1 MPDDYSDRN
10 LPAPI
15 AQYRAAEPF
24 RSTLP
29 TQDQEAGQALP
40 MSHYLWILKR
50 RRWMILP
57 FVVACVVA
65 TLIVSARLQPIYEAK
80 TTIDID
86 RQTPTGVIG
95 QEANRTA
102 TNDAEQ
108 FLATQVRLI
117 QSDSVLRPVDQKY
130 KVRELENGPPAT
142 DAARAQASRA
152 EQ

>member
-1 MPDDYSDRN
+1 MPEDYHDRN
-10 LPAPI
+10 LPVPI

-24 RSTLP
+24 RTALP
-29 TQDQEAGQALP
+29 NQEQEAGQALP
-40 MSHYLWILKR
+40 ISHYLWILRR

-65 TLIVSARLQPIYEAK
+65 TLIVSARLQPIYEAR

-102 TNDAEQ
+102 SNDA
-108 FLATQVRLI
+108 
-117 QSDSVLRPVDQKY
+117 
-130 KVRELENGPPAT
+130 
-142 DAARAQASRA
+142 
-152 EQ
+152 